1 MRRPLVFVAGPCD
14 GPDILANVTRA
25 VEVSDM
31 IVAGTG
37 AVTFIPH
44 LAVLHQLIS
53 PRTRADWLA
62 WGLELLARCDAL
74 YRIDGPSPGA
84 DAEVDEA
91 VRLGIPVFWS
101 MVELKLWAQRREID
115 GVLGA
120 A

>member
-1 MRRPLVFVAGPCD
+1 MKPLVYIAGPFD
-14 GPDILANVTRA
+14 KPDVLLNVRRA
-25 VEVSDM
+25 IEVGDM
-31 IVAGTG
+31 IRAGTG
-37 AVTFIPH
+37 LEVFIPH

-62 WGLELLARCDAL
+62 YDLEMLAHCDAV
-74 YRIDGPSPGA
+74 YRIDGESPGA

-101 MVELKLWAQRREID
+101 FVELKLWAQRRDAES
-115 GVLGA
+115 VLGA